1 LSALAIARND
11 VAAARLYLLDDR
23 QHIGRKA
30 VCICLV
36 GGCHFAFTG
45 GEENMNPGISCGVAG
60 VACEL
65 LLRITNPTILPSILL
80 VGSWLPSGER
90 HPQETPVHIRFSPQ
104 MRYEQ
109 FSVALPQAAAVMR
122 ALPLLVLSIG
132 LRAYAGPF

>member
-80 VGSWLPSGER
+80 
-90 HPQETPVHIRFSPQ
+90 
-104 MRYEQ
+104 
-109 FSVALPQAAAVMR
+109 
-122 ALPLLVLSIG
+122 
-132 LRAYAGPF
+132 AGC